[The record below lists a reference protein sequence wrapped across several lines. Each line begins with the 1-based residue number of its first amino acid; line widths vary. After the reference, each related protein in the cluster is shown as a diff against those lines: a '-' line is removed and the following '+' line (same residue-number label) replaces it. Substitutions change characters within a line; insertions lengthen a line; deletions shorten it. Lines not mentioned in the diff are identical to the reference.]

1 MSLQSSGC
9 TLSCLYFSLYISFHK
24 FPCIYTSIYFQSASE
39 SGSSSSTVSGEWL
52 SRLLL
57 LPFSPLLQSARLQWL
72 TARPPDTNWPT
83 PVETAVERHFL
94 EKTQTQDHKGE
105 KTKKNRGEKIF
116 RGEEGWWWYVTSGST
131 YCTGIYLFHPL
142 LFCHQCFQTVSSSIA
157 FYSFNQREPKLAAV
171 IFLWIA

>member
-1 MSLQSSGC
+1 MSLQCSGC
-9 TLSCLYFSLYISFHK
+9 TLSPVYIFLYIFLFIYFSLYI
-24 FPCIYTSIYFQSASE
+24 SIYFQSASE

-83 PVETAVERHFL
+83 PVETAVERQFL
-94 EKTQTQDHKGE
+94 EGHRHRIAGE
-105 KTKKNRGEKIF
+105 KKTKKNRREKIF

-131 YCTGIYLFHPL
+131 YCTGIYLFHSL
-142 LFCHQCFQTVSSSIA
+142 LFL
-157 FYSFNQREPKLAAV
+157 P
-171 IFLWIA
+171 

>member
-1 MSLQSSGC
+1 MQWLHSLLFIFFLYIFLC
-9 TLSCLYFSLYISFHK
+9 IYFSLYI
-24 FPCIYTSIYFQSASE
+24 SIYFQSASE

-94 EKTQTQDHKGE
+94 EKTQTQDRWGE
-105 KTKKNRGEKIF
+105 KDEEKQERKNILRRRGVVVICDKWE
-116 RGEEGWWWYVTSGST
+116 
-131 YCTGIYLFHPL
+131 YLLHRYLTF
-142 LFCHQCFQTVSSSIA
+142 SSIVILEA
-157 FYSFNQREPKLAAV
+157 LFNLSILFQWKGTEIGGCHSSLDCANS
-171 IFLWIA
+171 